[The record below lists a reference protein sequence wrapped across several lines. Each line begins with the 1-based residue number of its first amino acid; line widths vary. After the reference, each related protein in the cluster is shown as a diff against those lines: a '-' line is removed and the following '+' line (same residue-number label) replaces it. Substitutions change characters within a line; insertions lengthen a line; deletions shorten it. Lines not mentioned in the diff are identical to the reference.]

1 MTIKKMP
8 WCVTCKTR
16 KANLHYFKTMTTTTT
31 YNAIVAIDK
40 QGRIG
45 RNGKLP
51 WSSPA
56 DMRHF
61 ASRTRYATVLM
72 GRKTFDSLPKLL
84 EFRHHVV
91 LSRYQYPNQKDVV
104 FVPGI
109 ESAKTACE
117 RRGGNIWVIGGAEIY
132 KQFLPLC
139 ESIVVTHIQQSF
151 DMRHDSDVF
160 MPEWE
165 DQFPHAEPELNE
177 DGLKIVRYWRTQS
190 VEDKII
196 EQIRARQAAGA
207 LKYGTTMRRD
217 DLSVGDWL
225 QHAKEEMLDAAIY
238 LQKLQDVQAQLKTG

>member
-1 MTIKKMP
+1 M
-8 WCVTCKTR
+8 
-16 KANLHYFKTMTTTTT
+16 
-31 YNAIVAIDK
+31 
-40 QGRIG
+40 Q
-45 RNGKLP
+45 
-51 WSSPA
+51 
-56 DMRHF
+56 HF

-72 GRKTFDSLPKLL
+72 GRKTFDSLPRILQ
-84 EFRHHVV
+84 FRHHVV
-91 LSRYQYPNQKDVV
+91 LSRDQRPNSQDVT

-109 ESAKTACE
+109 ESAQTVCA
-117 RRGGNIWVIGGAEIY
+117 RRGGNVWVIGGAEIY

-139 ESIVVTHIQQSF
+139 ESIVVTHIPQSF

-165 DQFPHAEPELNE
+165 DQFTYGVSEQHETLR
-177 DGLKIVRYWRTQS
+177 LVRYWRGQS

-217 DLSVGDWL
+217 DLTVSDWL

-238 LQKLQDVQAQLKTG
+238 LQKLQDVQAQLKQ

>member
-1 MTIKKMP
+1 MT
-8 WCVTCKTR
+8 
-16 KANLHYFKTMTTTTT
+16 TTTTT

-45 RNGKLP
+45 RHGKLP

-61 ASRTRYATVLM
+61 ASRTRHSIVLM

-84 EFRHHVV
+84 EYRHHVV
-91 LSRYQYPNQKDVV
+91 LSRDVRPNSKDVT
-104 FVPGI
+104 FVTGT
-109 ESAKTACE
+109 EGAKTACE
-117 RRGGNIWVIGGAEIY
+117 RKGGNVWVIGGAQIY

-139 ESIVVTHIQQSF
+139 QSIVVTHIDSSF

-160 MPEWE
+160 MPEWQ
-165 DQFPHAEPELNE
+165 DQFPHADPQLSE
-177 DGLKIVRYWRTQS
+177 DGLKIVRYWRNQS
-190 VEDKII
+190 VEEKVI

-217 DLSVGDWL
+217 DLSVNDWL

-238 LQKLQDVQAQLKTG
+238 LQKLQDVQAQLKTD

>member
-1 MTIKKMP
+1 MT
-8 WCVTCKTR
+8 
-16 KANLHYFKTMTTTTT
+16 NTTT

-40 QGRIG
+40 QNRIG

-61 ASRTRYATVLM
+61 ASRTKHSTVLM
-72 GRKTFDSLPKLL
+72 GRKTFDSLPRVLP
-84 EFRHHVV
+84 FRHHVV
-91 LSRYQYPNQKDVV
+91 LTRDPTSNSKEVT

-109 ESAKTACE
+109 ESAQTACAGK
-117 RRGGNIWVIGGAEIY
+117 GGSVWVIGGAEIY

-139 ESIVVTHIQQSF
+139 ESVVVTHINSSC

-160 MPEWE
+160 MPEWQ
-165 DQFPHAEPELNE
+165 DQFPHADPQLSE
-177 DGLKIVRYWRTQS
+177 DGLKIVRYWRNQS
-190 VEDKII
+190 VEEKIV

-217 DLSVGDWL
+217 DLSVNDWL

-238 LQKLQDVQAQLKTG
+238 LQKLQDVQAKLKTS

>member
-1 MTIKKMP
+1 MT
-8 WCVTCKTR
+8 T
-16 KANLHYFKTMTTTTT
+16 TTTTT

-72 GRKTFDSLPKLL
+72 GRKTFDSLPKIL
-84 EFRHHVV
+84 EHRHHVV
-91 LSRYQYPNQKDVV
+91 LSRDPRPNSKEVT
-104 FVPGI
+104 FVTGT
-109 ESAKTACE
+109 EGAQTACA
-117 RRGGNIWVIGGAEIY
+117 RRGGNVWVIGGAEIY

-139 ESIVVTHIQQSF
+139 ESIVVTHINSSC

-160 MPEWE
+160 MPEFRF
-165 DQFPHAEPELNE
+165 QFTHADPQHNE
-177 DGLKIVRYWRTQS
+177 DGLKIVRYWRGQS
-190 VEDKII
+190 VEDKVI

-238 LQKLQDVQAQLKTG
+238 LQKLQEVQAQLKTD

>member
-1 MTIKKMP
+1 MTP
-8 WCVTCKTR
+8 
-16 KANLHYFKTMTTTTT
+16 TTT

-61 ASRTRYATVLM
+61 ASRTRFATVLM

-84 EFRHHVV
+84 EYRHHVV
-91 LSRYQYPNQKDVV
+91 LSRYQYPNQKDVT
-104 FVPGI
+104 FVPSI
-109 ESAKTACE
+109 ESAQTVCA
-117 RRGGNIWVIGGAEIY
+117 RNGGSVWVIGGAEIY
-132 KQFLPLC
+132 RQFLPLC
-139 ESIVVTHIQQSF
+139 ESIVVTHIPQSF

-160 MPEWE
+160 MPEFRF
-165 DQFPHAEPELNE
+165 QFPHADPQHNE
-177 DGLKIVRYWRTQS
+177 DGLKIVRYWRGKS
-190 VEDKII
+190 VEDRIV

-238 LQKLQDVQAQLKTG
+238 LQKLQDVQAQLKTH

>member
-1 MTIKKMP
+1 
-8 WCVTCKTR
+8 
-16 KANLHYFKTMTTTTT
+16 MTTNPTT

-61 ASRTRYATVLM
+61 ASRTKHSTVLM
-72 GRKTFDSLPKLL
+72 GRKTFDSLPRVLP
-84 EFRHHVV
+84 FRHHVV
-91 LSRYQYPNQKDVV
+91 LTRDPTSNSKEVT

-109 ESAKTACE
+109 ESAQTACA
-117 RRGGNIWVIGGAEIY
+117 RKGGSVWVIGGAEIY

-139 ESIVVTHIQQSF
+139 ESIIVTHIDSSF
-151 DMRHDSDVF
+151 DLRHESDVF
-160 MPEWE
+160 MPEWQ
-165 DQFPHAEPELNE
+165 DQFPHADPQLSE

-190 VEDKII
+190 VEDKVI

-207 LKYGTTMRRD
+207 LKYGITMRRD
-217 DLSVGDWL
+217 DLSVNDWL

-238 LQKLQDVQAQLKTG
+238 LQKLQDVQAQLKTD

>member
-1 MTIKKMP
+1 MI
-8 WCVTCKTR
+8 
-16 KANLHYFKTMTTTTT
+16 NTTTT

-45 RNGKLP
+45 RHGKLP

-72 GRKTFDSLPKLL
+72 GRKTFDSLPNIL
-84 EFRHHVV
+84 EHRHHVV
-91 LSRYQYPNQKDVV
+91 LSRDPRPNSKEVT
-104 FVPGI
+104 FVTGT
-109 ESAKTACE
+109 EGAQTACM
-117 RRGGNIWVIGGAEIY
+117 RRGGNTWVIGGAEIY
-132 KQFLPLC
+132 RQFLPLC
-139 ESIVVTHIQQSF
+139 QSMVVTHINSSC

-165 DQFPHAEPELNE
+165 SQFPYAETQLHETLQ
-177 DGLKIVRYWRTQS
+177 IWRYWRTQG

-196 EQIRARQAAGA
+196 AQIKARQAAGA

-238 LQKLQDVQAQLKTG
+238 LQKLQDVQAQLKTD

>member
-1 MTIKKMP
+1 
-8 WCVTCKTR
+8 
-16 KANLHYFKTMTTTTT
+16 MTTTTT

-45 RNGKLP
+45 RNGKIP

-61 ASRTRYATVLM
+61 ASRTKHSTVLM
-72 GRKTFDSLPKLL
+72 GRKTFDSLPKVLDY
-84 EFRHHVV
+84 RTHVV
-91 LSRYQYPNQKDVV
+91 ISRDHRPDFISESGHYVFFRNSSEVAQALCESITGDV
-104 FVPGI
+104 
-109 ESAKTACE
+109 
-117 RRGGNIWVIGGAEIY
+117 WVIGGAQIY

-139 ESIVVTHIQQSF
+139 QSIVVTHINSSC

-160 MPEWE
+160 MPEWQ
-165 DQFPHAEPELNE
+165 DQFPHAETQLHETLQ
-177 DGLKIVRYWRTQS
+177 IWRYWRTQS
-190 VEDKII
+190 VESKII

-238 LQKLQDVQAQLKTG
+238 LQKLQDVQAQLSTKEDKLKSS

>member
-1 MTIKKMP
+1 MTATI
-8 WCVTCKTR
+8 
-16 KANLHYFKTMTTTTT
+16 TT

-45 RNGKLP
+45 RHGKIP

-56 DMRHF
+56 DLRHF
-61 ASRTRYATVLM
+61 ASRTMDQTILM
-72 GRKTFDSLPKLL
+72 GRKTFDSLPKVLDH
-84 EFRHHVV
+84 RTHVV
-91 LSRYQYPNQKDVV
+91 ISRDERPD
-104 FVPGI
+104 FVSPTGHLVLFCKSAEAAQ
-109 ESAKTACE
+109 ESCE
-117 RRGGNIWVIGGAEIY
+117 ALGGNVWVIGGAEIY

-139 ESIVVTHIQQSF
+139 ESIVVTHIPQSF

-160 MPEWE
+160 MPEWQ
-165 DQFPHAEPELNE
+165 DQFPHAETQLHETLQ
-177 DGLKIVRYWRTQS
+177 IWRYWRAQS
-190 VEDKII
+190 VESKII

-238 LQKLQDVQAQLKTG
+238 LQKLQDIQAQLKTI

>member
-1 MTIKKMP
+1 
-8 WCVTCKTR
+8 
-16 KANLHYFKTMTTTTT
+16 MTTNPTT

-61 ASRTRYATVLM
+61 ASRTKHSTVLM
-72 GRKTFDSLPKLL
+72 GRKTFDSLPRVLP
-84 EFRHHVV
+84 FRHHVV
-91 LSRYQYPNQKDVV
+91 LTRDPTSNSREVT

-109 ESAKTACE
+109 ESAQTACA
-117 RRGGNIWVIGGAEIY
+117 RKGGSVWVIGGAEIY

-139 ESIVVTHIQQSF
+139 ESIIVTHIDSSF
-151 DMRHDSDVF
+151 DLRHESDVF
-160 MPEWE
+160 MPEWQ
-165 DQFPHAEPELNE
+165 DQFPHADPQLSE

-196 EQIRARQAAGA
+196 VQIRARQAAGA
-207 LKYGTTMRRD
+207 LKYGITMRRD
-217 DLSVGDWL
+217 DLSVNDWL

-238 LQKLQDVQAQLKTG
+238 LQKLQDVQAQLKTD

>member
-1 MTIKKMP
+1 
-8 WCVTCKTR
+8 
-16 KANLHYFKTMTTTTT
+16 MTTNPTT

-45 RNGKLP
+45 RHGKLP

-61 ASRTRYATVLM
+61 ASRTKYATVLM
-72 GRKTFDSLPKLL
+72 GRKTFDSLPSLL
-84 EFRHHVV
+84 HFRHHVV
-91 LSRYQYPNQKDVV
+91 LSRDPRPNNKDVT
-104 FVPGI
+104 FVTGT
-109 ESAKTACE
+109 EGAQTACA
-117 RRGGNIWVIGGAEIY
+117 RKGGIVWVIGGAEIY

-139 ESIVVTHIQQSF
+139 ESILVTHINSSC

-160 MPEWE
+160 MPEWQ
-165 DQFPHAEPELNE
+165 DQFPHSDPQLSE
-177 DGLKIVRYWRTQS
+177 DGLNIVRYWRGKS
-190 VEDKII
+190 VEEKII

-238 LQKLQDVQAQLKTG
+238 LQKLQDVQA

>member
-1 MTIKKMP
+1 
-8 WCVTCKTR
+8 
-16 KANLHYFKTMTTTTT
+16 MTTTATT

-61 ASRTRYATVLM
+61 ASRTKHSTVLM
-72 GRKTFDSLPKLL
+72 GRKTFDSLPRVLP
-84 EFRHHVV
+84 FRHHVV
-91 LSRYQYPNQKDVV
+91 LTRDPTSNSKEVT

-109 ESAKTACE
+109 ESAQTACA
-117 RRGGNIWVIGGAEIY
+117 RKGGSVWVIGGAEIY

-139 ESIVVTHIQQSF
+139 ESIIVTHIDSSF

-160 MPEWE
+160 MPEWQ
-165 DQFPHAEPELNE
+165 DQFPHADPQLSE
-177 DGLKIVRYWRTQS
+177 DGLKIVRYWRNQS
-190 VEDKII
+190 VEDKVI
-196 EQIRARQAAGA
+196 EQIRARQTAGA

-217 DLSVGDWL
+217 DLSVNDCL

-238 LQKLQDVQAQLKTG
+238 LQKLQDVQAQLKTD

>member
-1 MTIKKMP
+1 MTATI
-8 WCVTCKTR
+8 
-16 KANLHYFKTMTTTTT
+16 TT

-45 RNGKLP
+45 RNGKIP

-61 ASRTRYATVLM
+61 ASRTKFATVLM

-91 LSRYQYPNQKDVV
+91 LSRYQYPNQKDVT

-109 ESAKTACE
+109 ESAQTACA
-117 RRGGNIWVIGGAEIY
+117 RKGGSVWVIGGAEIY

-139 ESIVVTHIQQSF
+139 ESIVVTHIPQSF

-160 MPEWE
+160 MPEWQ
-165 DQFPHAEPELNE
+165 DQFPHAETQLHETLQ
-177 DGLKIVRYWRTQS
+177 IWRYWRTQS
-190 VEDKII
+190 VESKII

-238 LQKLQDVQAQLKTG
+238 LQKLQDIQAQLKTD

>member
-1 MTIKKMP
+1 MK
-8 WCVTCKTR
+8 
-16 KANLHYFKTMTTTTT
+16 NT

-72 GRKTFDSLPKLL
+72 GRKTFDSLPRVLQ
-84 EFRHHVV
+84 FRHHVV
-91 LSRYQYPNQKDVV
+91 LSRDARPNSQEVT

-109 ESAKTACE
+109 ESAQTVCARK
-117 RRGGNIWVIGGAEIY
+117 GGSVWVMGGAEIY
-132 KQFLPLC
+132 KQLLPLC
-139 ESIVVTHIQQSF
+139 ESIVVTHINSSC

-165 DQFPHAEPELNE
+165 DQFPYDDPQHNE
-177 DGLKIVRYWRTQS
+177 DGLKIVRYWRGKS
-190 VEDKII
+190 VEERLID
-196 EQIRARQAAGA
+196 EIRARQIAGA
-207 LKYGTTMRRD
+207 AKYRTTMRRD
-217 DLSVGDWL
+217 DMTVCDWI

-238 LQKLQDVQAQLKTG
+238 LQKLQDVQAQLKTD

>member
-1 MTIKKMP
+1 MTP
-8 WCVTCKTR
+8 
-16 KANLHYFKTMTTTTT
+16 TTTT

-45 RNGKLP
+45 RNGKIP

-61 ASRTRYATVLM
+61 ASRTIDQTILM
-72 GRKTFDSLPKLL
+72 GRKTFDSLPKVLDH
-84 EFRHHVV
+84 RTHVV
-91 LSRYQYPNQKDVV
+91 ISRDERPDYVSSTGHLILFCKSVEAAK
-104 FVPGI
+104 
-109 ESAKTACE
+109 ESCE
-117 RRGGNIWVIGGAEIY
+117 ALGGNVWVIGGAEIY

-139 ESIVVTHIQQSF
+139 QSIVVTHINSSCE
-151 DMRHDSDVF
+151 MRHDSDVF

-165 DQFPHAEPELNE
+165 SQFPYGVSEQHETLQ
-177 DGLKIVRYWRTQS
+177 LVRYWRGQS

-196 EQIRARQAAGA
+196 EQIKARQAAGA

-217 DLSVGDWL
+217 DLSVNDWL

-238 LQKLQDVQAQLKTG
+238 LQKLQDVQAQLKTD

>member
-1 MTIKKMP
+1 MT
-8 WCVTCKTR
+8 KTP
-16 KANLHYFKTMTTTTT
+16 TT

-51 WSSPA
+51 WNSPA
-56 DMRHF
+56 DLRHF

-84 EFRHHVV
+84 EYRHHVV
-91 LSRYQYPNQKDVV
+91 LSRDLRPNSKEVT
-104 FVPGI
+104 FVTGT
-109 ESAKTACE
+109 EAAQTACA
-117 RRGGNIWVIGGAEIY
+117 RKGGSVWVIGGAEIY

-139 ESIVVTHIQQSF
+139 ESILVTHIDSSF

-160 MPEWE
+160 MPEWQ
-165 DQFPHAEPELNE
+165 DQFPHADPQINE
-177 DGLKIVRYWRTQS
+177 DGLWIVRYWRGKS
-190 VEDKII
+190 VEEKIV

-217 DLSVGDWL
+217 DLSVSDWL

-238 LQKLQDVQAQLKTG
+238 LQKLQDVQAQLKTN

>member
-1 MTIKKMP
+1 
-8 WCVTCKTR
+8 
-16 KANLHYFKTMTTTTT
+16 MTTNTTT

-56 DMRHF
+56 DMQHF
-61 ASRTRYATVLM
+61 ASRTRYSTVLM

-84 EFRHHVV
+84 EYRHHVV
-91 LSRYQYPNQKDVV
+91 LSRDVRPNSKEVT
-104 FVPGI
+104 FVTGT
-109 ESAKTACE
+109 EGAQTACA
-117 RRGGNIWVIGGAEIY
+117 RRGGNVWVIGGAEIY

-139 ESIVVTHIQQSF
+139 ESIVVTHIPQSF

-165 DQFPHAEPELNE
+165 DQFTYGVSEQHETLR
-177 DGLKIVRYWRTQS
+177 LVRYWRGQS

-196 EQIRARQAAGA
+196 EQIRVRQAAGA
-207 LKYGTTMRRD
+207 LKYGTTMSRD
-217 DLSVGDWL
+217 DLSVNDWL

>member
-1 MTIKKMP
+1 
-8 WCVTCKTR
+8 
-16 KANLHYFKTMTTTTT
+16 MTTTTT

-45 RNGKLP
+45 RHGKLP

-61 ASRTRYATVLM
+61 ASRTKHSTVLM
-72 GRKTFDSLPKLL
+72 GRKTFDSLPRVL
-84 EFRHHVV
+84 EYRHHVV
-91 LSRYQYPNQKDVV
+91 LSRDGRPGDYSNSGK
-104 FVPGI
+104 FVMFRNSVEAAQQTC
-109 ESAKTACE
+109 ESI
-117 RRGGNIWVIGGAEIY
+117 GGNVWVIGGAQIY

-139 ESIVVTHIQQSF
+139 QSIVVTHIDSSF

-160 MPEWE
+160 MPEYRF
-165 DQFPHAEPELNE
+165 QFPHADPQLNE
-177 DGLKIVRYWRTQS
+177 DGLNIVRYWRTQS
-190 VEDKII
+190 VEEKII

-207 LKYGTTMRRD
+207 LKYGKTMRRD

-238 LQKLQDVQAQLKTG
+238 LQKLQDVQAQLKTD

>member
-1 MTIKKMP
+1 MT
-8 WCVTCKTR
+8 
-16 KANLHYFKTMTTTTT
+16 TTTTT

-45 RNGKLP
+45 RNGKIP

-61 ASRTRYATVLM
+61 ASRTKHSTVLM

-91 LSRYQYPNQKDVV
+91 LSRDPWPNSKEVT
-104 FVPGI
+104 FVTGT
-109 ESAKTACE
+109 EGAQTACA
-117 RRGGNIWVIGGAEIY
+117 RRAGNVWVIGGAEIY

-139 ESIVVTHIQQSF
+139 QSIVVTHIPQSF

-160 MPEWE
+160 MPEWQ
-165 DQFPHAEPELNE
+165 DQFPHAETQLHETLQ
-177 DGLKIVRYWRTQS
+177 IWRYWRTQS
-190 VEDKII
+190 VESKII

-238 LQKLQDVQAQLKTG
+238 LQKLQDVQIQVKTD

>member
-1 MTIKKMP
+1 
-8 WCVTCKTR
+8 
-16 KANLHYFKTMTTTTT
+16 MTTTTT

-45 RNGKLP
+45 RHGKLP

-61 ASRTRYATVLM
+61 ASRTKHSTVLM
-72 GRKTFDSLPKLL
+72 GRKTFDSLPRVLP
-84 EFRHHVV
+84 FRHHVV
-91 LSRYQYPNQKDVV
+91 LTRDPTSNSKEVT

-109 ESAKTACE
+109 ESAQTACA
-117 RRGGNIWVIGGAEIY
+117 RKGGSVWVIGGAEIY

-139 ESIVVTHIQQSF
+139 ESIIVTHIDSSF

-160 MPEWE
+160 MPKWQ
-165 DQFPHAEPELNE
+165 DQFPHADPQLSE

-190 VEDKII
+190 VEDKVI

-217 DLSVGDWL
+217 DLSVNDWL

-238 LQKLQDVQAQLKTG
+238 LQKLQDVQAQFKTE

>member
-1 MTIKKMP
+1 
-8 WCVTCKTR
+8 
-16 KANLHYFKTMTTTTT
+16 MTTPTTI

-61 ASRTRYATVLM
+61 ASRTKHSTVLM

-84 EFRHHVV
+84 EYRHHVV
-91 LSRYQYPNQKDVV
+91 LSRDERPSDVKLSGRV
-104 FVPGI
+104 VMFSNSV
-109 ESAKTACE
+109 ESAQQTCE
-117 RRGGNIWVIGGAEIY
+117 SIGGKVWVIGGAEIY
-132 KQFLPLC
+132 KQFLPIC
-139 ESIVVTHIQQSF
+139 ESIVVTHIPQSF

-160 MPEWE
+160 MPEWQ
-165 DQFPHAEPELNE
+165 DQFPHVEPEQHDNLT
-177 DGLKIVRYWRTQS
+177 IVRYWRTQS

-196 EQIRARQAAGA
+196 AQIRARQAAGA

-238 LQKLQDVQAQLKTG
+238 LQKLQDVQAQLKTD

>member
-1 MTIKKMP
+1 
-8 WCVTCKTR
+8 
-16 KANLHYFKTMTTTTT
+16 MTTTTTVT

-61 ASRTRYATVLM
+61 ASRTKHATVLM

-91 LSRYQYPNQKDVV
+91 LSRDVRPNSSDVT
-104 FVPGI
+104 FVLGI
-109 ESAKTACE
+109 ESAQTACA
-117 RRGGNIWVIGGAEIY
+117 RRGGNVWVIGGAEIY
-132 KQFLPLC
+132 RQFLPLC
-139 ESIVVTHIQQSF
+139 ESIVVTHIPQSF
-151 DMRHDSDVF
+151 DMRHESDVF

-165 DQFPHAEPELNE
+165 SLFSHADPEQHDTLN
-177 DGLKIVRYWRTQS
+177 IVRYWRDKS
-190 VEDKII
+190 VEEKIV

-238 LQKLQDVQAQLKTG
+238 LQKLQDIQAQLKTD

>member
-1 MTIKKMP
+1 MK
-8 WCVTCKTR
+8 
-16 KANLHYFKTMTTTTT
+16 NT

-45 RNGKLP
+45 RHGKLP

-56 DMRHF
+56 DMQHF

-84 EFRHHVV
+84 EHRHHVV
-91 LSRYQYPNQKDVV
+91 LSRDQRPNNQDVT

-109 ESAKTACE
+109 ESAQTACA
-117 RRGGNIWVIGGAEIY
+117 RRGGSVWVIGGAEIY
-132 KQFLPLC
+132 KQFLSLC
-139 ESIVVTHIQQSF
+139 ESIVVTHIPQSF

-160 MPEWE
+160 MPEWQG
-165 DQFPHAEPELNE
+165 QFPHWEAEQGDSLQ
-177 DGLKIVRYWRTQS
+177 IVRYWRGKS
-190 VEDKII
+190 VEERII
-196 EQIRARQAAGA
+196 DQIKERKAAGA

-217 DLSVGDWL
+217 DLSVADWM

-238 LQKLQDVQAQLKTG
+238 LQKLQDVQAQIKTS

>member
-1 MTIKKMP
+1 
-8 WCVTCKTR
+8 
-16 KANLHYFKTMTTTTT
+16 MTTNTT

-51 WSSPA
+51 WNSPA

-84 EFRHHVV
+84 EHRHHVV
-91 LSRYQYPNQKDVV
+91 LSRDVRPNSKEVT

-109 ESAKTACE
+109 ESAKNACE
-117 RRGGNIWVIGGAEIY
+117 RKGGNVWVIGGAEIY

-139 ESIVVTHIQQSF
+139 QSIVVTHIPQSF

-160 MPEWE
+160 MPEWQ
-165 DQFPHAEPELNE
+165 DQFPHAETQLHETLQ
-177 DGLKIVRYWRTQS
+177 IWRYWRTQS
-190 VEDKII
+190 VESKII

-238 LQKLQDVQAQLKTG
+238 LQKLQDVQAQLKTD

>member
-1 MTIKKMP
+1 
-8 WCVTCKTR
+8 
-16 KANLHYFKTMTTTTT
+16 MTTPTTT

-91 LSRYQYPNQKDVV
+91 LSRDPRPNSKDVT
-104 FVPGI
+104 FVAGT
-109 ESAKTACE
+109 EGAQTACS
-117 RRGGNIWVIGGAEIY
+117 RRGGNVWVIGGAEIY
-132 KQFLPLC
+132 RQFLPLC
-139 ESIVVTHIQQSF
+139 ESIVVTHIPQSF
-151 DMRHDSDVF
+151 DMRHESDVF
-160 MPEWE
+160 MPEFRF
-165 DQFPHAEPELNE
+165 QFPHADPQLND

-190 VEDKII
+190 VEDKVI

-238 LQKLQDVQAQLKTG
+238 LQKLQDVQDQLKTD

>member
-1 MTIKKMP
+1 
-8 WCVTCKTR
+8 
-16 KANLHYFKTMTTTTT
+16 MTTTTT

-45 RNGKLP
+45 RHGKLP

-61 ASRTRYATVLM
+61 ASRTKHSTVLM

-91 LSRYQYPNQKDVV
+91 LSRDVRPNSKDVT
-104 FVPGI
+104 FVTGT
-109 ESAKTACE
+109 EGAQTACA
-117 RRGGNIWVIGGAEIY
+117 RRGGNVWVIGGAEIY

-139 ESIVVTHIQQSF
+139 QSIVVTHINSSC

-160 MPEWE
+160 MPEWQ
-165 DQFPHAEPELNE
+165 DQFPHAETQLHETLQ
-177 DGLKIVRYWRTQS
+177 IWRYWRTQS
-190 VEDKII
+190 VESKII

-238 LQKLQDVQAQLKTG
+238 LQKLQDVQAQLKTD

>member
-1 MTIKKMP
+1 MK
-8 WCVTCKTR
+8 
-16 KANLHYFKTMTTTTT
+16 NT

-56 DMRHF
+56 DMQHF

-84 EFRHHVV
+84 EHRHHVV
-91 LSRYQYPNQKDVV
+91 LSRDQRPNNQDVT

-109 ESAKTACE
+109 ESAQTACA
-117 RRGGNIWVIGGAEIY
+117 RRGGSVWVIGGAEIY
-132 KQFLPLC
+132 RQFLLLC
-139 ESIVVTHIQQSF
+139 ESIVVTHINSSC
-151 DMRHDSDVF
+151 DTGHESDVF
-160 MPEWE
+160 MPEWQG
-165 DQFPHAEPELNE
+165 QFPHAETQLHESLQ
-177 DGLKIVRYWRTQS
+177 IWRYWRAQS
-190 VEDKII
+190 VEDKVI

-238 LQKLQDVQAQLKTG
+238 LQKLQDVQAQLKQ

>member
-1 MTIKKMP
+1 
-8 WCVTCKTR
+8 
-16 KANLHYFKTMTTTTT
+16 MTTTTT
-31 YNAIVAIDK
+31 NYNAIVAIDK

-61 ASRTRYATVLM
+61 ASRTKHSTVLM

-84 EFRHHVV
+84 EHRTHVV
-91 LSRYQYPNQKDVV
+91 ISRDLRPDCISETGHYV
-104 FVPGI
+104 FFRNSFEV
-109 ESAKTACE
+109 AHKLCE
-117 RRGGNIWVIGGAEIY
+117 TISGNIWVIGGAEIY

-139 ESIVVTHIQQSF
+139 ESIVVTHIPQSF

-160 MPEWE
+160 MPEWQ
-165 DQFPHAEPELNE
+165 DQFPHAEPEKHDTLN
-177 DGLKIVRYWRTQS
+177 IVRYWRGKS
-190 VEDKII
+190 VEERII

-207 LKYGTTMRRD
+207 AKYGTTMRRD
-217 DLSVGDWL
+217 DLSVSDWL

-238 LQKLQDVQAQLKTG
+238 LQKLQDVQAQLKTD